1 MCVIKNGS
9 PIGLP
14 FFYHQYRRIIHK
26 TKSLAKPISPAY
38 DTDGNRTNRFADT
51 TGNGIASALLAV
63 SVAFA
68 IKLGVVLLAAACK
81 PHAPGRQGGNK
92 K

>member
-1 MCVIKNGS
+1 MIKNGS
-9 PIGLP
+9 HIGLP
-14 FFYHQYRRIIHK
+14 FFFTIQYRRGIHK
-26 TKSLAKPISPAY
+26 TQSLAKPISPVD

-51 TGNGIASALLAV
+51 TGYGIASALLAV

-68 IKLGVVLLAAACK
+68 TKLGVALLAAACK
-81 PHAPGRQGGNK
+81 PHAPSRQGGNK

>member
-1 MCVIKNGS
+1 MIKNGS
-9 PIGLP
+9 SIGLP
-14 FFYHQYRRIIHK
+14 FFFTINNRRVIHK
-26 TKSLAKPISPAY
+26 TKSLTKPISPAY
-38 DTDGNRTNRFADT
+38 DTDGNRTNRFANT

-68 IKLGVVLLAAACK
+68 IKLGVVLLAATSK